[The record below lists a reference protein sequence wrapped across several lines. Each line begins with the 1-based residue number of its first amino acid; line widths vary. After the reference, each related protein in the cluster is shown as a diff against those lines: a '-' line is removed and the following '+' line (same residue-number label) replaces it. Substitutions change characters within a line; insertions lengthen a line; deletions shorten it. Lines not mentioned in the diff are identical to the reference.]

1 MTVSSNLRRLIAAN
15 APLWAGEAE
24 IVRTYWTAPHRT
36 RATDKLWLKRQC
48 WKEYCGLAD
57 SEGDS
62 PAMVSDL
69 IVKLKRDHNYTDPD
83 AMKEY
88 TRELEK
94 LNRDF
99 FSPQKT
105 FQIPYNPKL
114 EAGTLII
121 EKCRYMSSKMVP
133 LWLVF
138 RNSDDDAPPI
148 YIIFKSG
155 DDLRQDILT
164 LQILRVMDATW
175 LQNGLDM
182 RMKPYACIAT
192 GVNDAGEGVGMIE
205 VVTSSDTTSGIQL
218 KYGGGA
224 VGALKLDPIDR
235 FIQDHNKGKDSY
247 EKAVGN
253 FVRSC
258 AGYCVA
264 TYVMGIG
271 DRHNGN
277 IMVTKDGHL
286 FHIDFGHFLG
296 NFKKKFGM
304 NRERAAFVFTPEMAY
319 VMGGKNYKKSDL
331 FKLFLS
337 LCSNAFKFLRLS
349 SILIENLF
357 ILMVSAGMPELL
369 LERDINYLKEKL
381 ALSTTEQKADASL
394 QAEIRKSLDSTYR
407 RIDNMI
413 HNMRHGH

>member
-1 MTVSSNLRRLIAAN
+1 
-15 APLWAGEAE
+15 
-24 IVRTYWTAPHRT
+24 
-36 RATDKLWLKRQC
+36 
-48 WKEYCGLAD
+48 
-57 SEGDS
+57 
-62 PAMVSDL
+62 
-69 IVKLKRDHNYTDPD
+69 
-83 AMKEY
+83 
-88 TRELEK
+88 
-94 LNRDF
+94 
-99 FSPQKT
+99 
-105 FQIPYNPKL
+105 
-114 EAGTLII
+114 
-121 EKCRYMSSKMVP
+121 MSSKMVP